1 MRGYVDSPEGQIH
14 YWSEGSGETVVLF
27 HQSPTS
33 SAEYADVVPI
43 LAGHYRVVAWDMP
56 GRGNSYDPS
65 AAYEIEDF
73 ARAMVVLLDGL
84 AIERASLVGHH
95 DGAIMAVEVAAMDP
109 GRVDSIVLNGCAA
122 WPERFEARRA
132 AARERAA
139 ASPKPKGPVVGRQV
153 LADTW
158 DGYAAWSVPDARP
171 DQVLPTVLL
180 ALASKNRPQFPEM
193 VPLYLPKIQG
203 RMRMIGDD
211 VLLTAGRYD
220 QYYVDE
226 LEATVELFPAWETS
240 IEESY
245 GNFPG
250 AEDPEAFAAMVLAFL
265 GRN

>member
-27 HQSPTS
+27 HQSPTA
-33 SAEYADVVPI
+33 SAEYAAVVPI
-43 LAGHYRVVAWDMP
+43 LAERYRVVAWDMP
-56 GRGNSYDPS
+56 GRGNTYDPDG
-65 AAYEIEDF
+65 AYEIEDF
-73 ARAMVVLLDGL
+73 ARAMLVLMDKLEIG
-84 AIERASLVGHH
+84 RANLVGHH

-109 GRVDSIVLNGCAA
+109 GRAGRIVLNGCAA

-132 AARERAA
+132 AARAKAA
-139 ASPKPKGPVVGRQV
+139 ENPRPEVPVEGRQT
-153 LADTW
+153 LTDTW
-158 DGYAAWSVPDARP
+158 DGYEAWSLPGARP

-193 VPLYLPKIQG
+193 VPRYLPKIQD
-203 RMRMIGDD
+203 RMRLIGDD

-226 LEATVELFPAWETS
+226 LEATGELFPAWNTS

-250 AEDPEAFAAMVLAFL
+250 AEDPGAFATMVLDFL
-265 GRN
+265 